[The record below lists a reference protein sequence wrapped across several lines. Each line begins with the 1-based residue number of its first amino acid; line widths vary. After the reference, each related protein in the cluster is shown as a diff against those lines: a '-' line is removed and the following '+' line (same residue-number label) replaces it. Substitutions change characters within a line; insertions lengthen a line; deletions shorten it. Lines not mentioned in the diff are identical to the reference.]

1 MLYAVPWEK
10 IKHLIAEEKG
20 KGGIIEMRKH
30 SSHTGSYF
38 GSTSSLSWF
47 NHQLLLLLAGWTV
60 PV

>member
-1 MLYAVPWEK
+1 MGK
-10 IKHLIAEEKG
+10 INHLIAEEKG

-38 GSTSSLSWF
+38 VSTSSLSWF
-47 NHQLLLLLAGWTV
+47 SYQLLLLLAGWTV